1 VGSVPLMCDGN
12 PELWFEAAPH
22 AAGVNSHLS
31 DTNDTTS
38 PVLPPFGPE
47 PTNHRVRGRWLLVS
61 ATRALTKDG
70 RMCQPRKN
78 WTIGAIAVADL
89 VMSLSA
95 APLGQDQRRQFE
107 NQ

>member
-1 VGSVPLMCDGN
+1 
-12 PELWFEAAPH
+12 
-22 AAGVNSHLS
+22 
-31 DTNDTTS
+31 
-38 PVLPPFGPE
+38 
-47 PTNHRVRGRWLLVS
+47 
-61 ATRALTKDG
+61 
-70 RMCQPRKN
+70 MCQPRKN